1 MTRTVDRRR
10 WGSRAGATILE
21 VLVVLSIIAMI
32 AAVVGPRV
40 IGYLGQAKTETTA
53 LQIDQLRNAVQLF
66 YIDAGR
72 YPSGAEG
79 LSVLFDGPAGLGRW
93 NGPYL
98 ETADAL
104 IDPWG
109 REYIYG
115 APSNDGDFTITSLG
129 RDGVAGGTGE
139 DADLPN

>member
-1 MTRTVDRRR
+1 MNRRR

-40 IGYLGQAKTETTA
+40 IGYLGQAKAETAA

-79 LSVLFDGPAGLGRW
+79 LSVLFEAPAGLARW

-98 ETADAL
+98 ETSDAL
-104 IDPWG
+104 VDPWG
-109 REYIYG
+109 REYIYA
-115 APSNDGDFTITSLG
+115 APSNEGDFRITSLG

-139 DADLPN
+139 DADLPS

>member
-1 MTRTVDRRR
+1 MTRTVKRPQ
-10 WGSRAGATILE
+10 WGIRAGATILE

-40 IGYLGQAKTETTA
+40 VGYLGKAKAETAA

-79 LSVLFDGPAGLGRW
+79 LSALYEAPAGLGRW
-93 NGPYL
+93 SGPYL

-109 REYIYG
+109 REYIYD
-115 APSNDGDFTITSLG
+115 APSSERGFQVTSLG
-129 RDGVAGGTGE
+129 RDGILGGSGE
-139 DADLPN
+139 DADLQN

>member
-1 MTRTVDRRR
+1 MYRHR
-10 WGSRAGATILE
+10 WGRRAGATILE
-21 VLVVLSIIAMI
+21 VLIVLSIIAMI
-32 AAVVGPRV
+32 AAVVGPRL
-40 IGYLGQAKTETTA
+40 IGYLGQAKTETAA

-79 LSVLFDGPAGLGRW
+79 LSVLFEAPAGLSRW

-98 ETADAL
+98 ETAEAL

-109 REYIYG
+109 RDYLYE
-115 APSNDGDFTITSLG
+115 APSDAGDFQITSLG